1 MPRVKSTHVDDP
13 RAVGRR
19 LREARERAGLSQREL
34 AFAGCSPAYISRIE
48 SGDRIPSLQLI
59 RELARRL
66 SVSEEFLAQGREG
79 VAPILTE
86 AEVALRLAQLDDA
99 EALFRRVLDDGETAA
114 DRSRALEGLGQLAV
128 QRGEPDQAVELLNEA
143 LAATGEPAAARPA
156 LAETLAR
163 ALASLGD
170 LTAAIELLEQCVE
183 QHRQDPLQYVRFS
196 ALLGFALT
204 DNGNFAEAER
214 VVSKALAQSR
224 DLADPYARARLYW
237 SEFRVRS
244 EQGQSERAE
253 AYARKALET
262 LRILEDERAVG
273 LVHQALAHIC
283 LDLERP
289 GEALDL
295 LREGSQLLAKAATP
309 LELAQYRIE
318 EARAL
323 AALGEHEQ
331 AGAIAMEAS
340 NRLGDTHPVDAGRT
354 YALLAEVF
362 AQTGDTARA
371 RELFELA
378 IETLERRPPTRY
390 LIKSY
395 KHLAALLE
403 QEGHRDEALALLKR
417 ALDVQVETSRPI
429 S

>member
-143 LAATGEPAAARPA
+143 LAATGQPA

-262 LRILEDERAVG
+262 LR
-273 LVHQALAHIC
+273 
-283 LDLERP
+283 
-289 GEALDL
+289 
-295 LREGSQLLAKAATP
+295 
-309 LELAQYRIE
+309 
-318 EARAL
+318 
-323 AALGEHEQ
+323 
-331 AGAIAMEAS
+331 
-340 NRLGDTHPVDAGRT
+340 
-354 YALLAEVF
+354 
-362 AQTGDTARA
+362 
-371 RELFELA
+371 
-378 IETLERRPPTRY
+378 
-390 LIKSY
+390 
-395 KHLAALLE
+395 
-403 QEGHRDEALALLKR
+403 
-417 ALDVQVETSRPI
+417 
-429 S
+429 